1 MFEEKKER
9 KKRGEKSSIGII
21 RRDRIRSRSHPW
33 LETPTTPLQNRFY
46 FGRARVESGLGRN
59 ESEPFACAPF
69 GMRNGGPLVRRYRS
83 KGSSKFILSRTRGR
97 RRRDE
102 IICPGKKWQG

>member
-33 LETPTTPLQNRFY
+33 LETPTTPLRFY

-59 ESEPFACAPF
+59 ESELFACAPF
-69 GMRNGGPLVRRYRS
+69 GMRNEGPLVRRYRS
-83 KGSSKFILSRTRGR
+83 KGSSKFILSRTHEGGG
-97 RRRDE
+97 E
-102 IICPGKKWQG
+102 GMK